1 MRAPDRSASLPEVDK
16 ALADRLAAGCDA
28 LGVDLTAQQQGQLL
42 DYLALLHKWNR
53 TYNLTAVR
61 DPQDM
66 VARHLLDSLSIVAYL
81 PGGNCLDVG
90 TGPGLPGIPLAIV
103 RPQQAFHLLDSN
115 GKKTRFLFQVKTAL
129 ALDNIVIHQA
139 RVETFK
145 PEQRFQAIT
154 SRAFAT
160 LDDMFRQARHLL
172 AEDGCCLA
180 MKGVLPEQEVAA
192 VEAQGVRCEVH
203 RLAVPGVDEE
213 RHLVILRYS
222 DDREHIQ

>member
-1 MRAPDRSASLPEVDK
+1 MTAPVRSVSLPEIDQ
-16 ALADRLAAGCDA
+16 ALADRLAAGCDT
-28 LGVDLTAQQQGQLL
+28 LGVDLSAEQHQQLL
-42 DYLALLHKWNR
+42 DYLGLLHKWNN

-66 VARHLLDSLSIVAYL
+66 VARHLLDSLSIAAYL
-81 PGGNCLDVG
+81 PAGHCLDVG
-90 TGPGLPGIPLAIV
+90 TGPGLPGIPLAIA
-103 RPQQAFHLLDSN
+103 RPEQAFDLLDSN

-139 RVETFK
+139 RVESFE
-145 PEQRFQAIT
+145 PERRFQAIT

-172 AEDGCCLA
+172 AGDGCCLA
-180 MKGVLPEQEVAA
+180 MKGVLPAQEVAA
-192 VEAQGVRCEVH
+192 MEAQGVHCKVH
-203 RLAVPGVDEE
+203 RLAVPGLDEE

-222 DDREHIQ
+222 DDREQNQ